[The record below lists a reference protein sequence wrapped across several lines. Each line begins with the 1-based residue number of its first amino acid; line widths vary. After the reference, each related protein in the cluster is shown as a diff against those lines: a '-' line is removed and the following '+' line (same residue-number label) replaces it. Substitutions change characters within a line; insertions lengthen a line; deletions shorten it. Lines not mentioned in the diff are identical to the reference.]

1 MQYFIKTK
9 CKEKSHGSPK
19 TNSYRERRL
28 SFCHKKCR
36 SVKVGTK
43 GTYFYVMLVLE
54 NDAE

>member
-19 TNSYRERRL
+19 TNSYRELRL

-54 NDAE
+54 NDVD